1 FTHDTVDTVEFN
13 PRYHSGCDIRVQ
25 TDLPST
31 ENFNPRTHMG
41 CDRTA
46 MYGLDTLRMIS
57 IHAPTWGATANA
69 LLTKH
74 GYVISIHAPTWGAT
88 VPTAAY
94 AFVRGQ
100 FQSTHPHGVR
110 PPFFPESPSA
120 SEFQSTHPHGVRRH
134 G

>member
-1 FTHDTVDTVEFN
+1 MGCDNNFLKTDYSEVKISIHAPTWGATSTKSMMISTAHYFN
-13 PRYHSGCDIRVQ
+13 PRTHLGCDQRVQ
-25 TDLPST
+25 TDRPAA

-94 AFVRGQ
+94 AFVRG
-100 FQSTHPHGVR
+100 
-110 PPFFPESPSA
+110 
-120 SEFQSTHPHGVRRH
+120 
-134 G
+134 